1 MTTSDKYV
9 VRMTAA
15 LLEAYGVRDIVASPG
30 SRVAPLI
37 HAVAA
42 RYPEGEI
49 HTVIDERQAAFQAL
63 GISLATGAPVAL
75 MCTSGSAMLNYA
87 PALAEAYYR
96 QIPLIAITADRPADV
111 IDQDDSQTIRQPGA
125 LENIVKQTVDIDGE
139 ASDECRC
146 CAVNRE
152 LNRALATAIE
162 APAGPVHINIHLD
175 TPLSGAVAYDP
186 VERFRKIEI
195 VRPGMQFRFDC
206 PGTFADKRILI
217 VCGFMRPDERL
228 SGVMKEL
235 SQRIPVVAEHVSNI
249 VSGSYAD
256 IDAMLAMYGDDKGL
270 VPDIVISTG
279 GSIISR
285 WLKEWLRGLPE
296 DTQLWRVGRDRCI
309 VDTYNRVE
317 RVYDMEPVKFFS
329 ALDEALLSDTP
340 DTGYRDAWRNA
351 GAACAGCVGR
361 FISRAHWSQLKAM
374 RMIFEGIEGQD
385 TVLHL
390 SNGMTVR
397 YAALLSPR
405 FRRIECNRGVSG
417 IDGSTSTAVGDAI
430 ASPEHQVWLLT
441 GDMSAVYDMSALLTP
456 GLPTNLRVV
465 VFSNGG
471 GNIFR
476 TIRSTRGL
484 GICEQRLAV
493 GPLEQLAMLESLPV
507 LHAVDEQSLCEA
519 IQTMKQSEGARIL
532 VVETDGEKDTEQ
544 FHELYQSLKSY
555 LHE

>member
-15 LLEAYGVRDIVASPG
+15 LLEAYGVRHIVASPG

-42 RYPEGEI
+42 RYPEREI

-111 IDQDDSQTIRQPGA
+111 IDQDDSQTIRQAGA
-125 LENIVKQTVDIDGE
+125 LENIVKLTVDIDGE
-139 ASDECRC
+139 ASDESRR

-162 APAGPVHINIHLD
+162 APSGPVHINIHLD

-206 PGTFADKRILI
+206 PGTFADKRILT

-285 WLKEWLRGLPE
+285 RLKEWLRGLPE

-317 RVYDMEPVKFFS
+317 RVYDMEPVTIFS
-329 ALDEALLSDTP
+329 ALDEALSSDTP
-340 DTGYRDAWRNA
+340 ETGYRDAWRNA

-374 RMIFEGIEGQD
+374 RMIFDGIEGQD
-385 TVLHL
+385 TLLHL

-405 FRRIECNRGVSG
+405 FGRIECNRGVSG

-456 GLPTNLRVV
+456 CLPPNLRVV
-465 VFSNGG
+465 IFSNGG

-476 TIRSTRGL
+476 TIGSTRGL
-484 GICEQRLAV
+484 GICERRLAV
-493 GPLEQLAMLESLPV
+493 GPLAQLAMLEALPV
-507 LHAVDEQSLCEA
+507 LHAIDEQSLREA
-519 IQTMKQSEGARIL
+519 VQTMKQSDGARIL
-532 VVETDGEKDTEQ
+532 VVETDGAKDTEQ
-544 FHELYQSLKSY
+544 FHELYQLLKSY

>member
-15 LLEAYGVRDIVASPG
+15 LLEAYGVRHIVASPG

-42 RYPEGEI
+42 RYSEEVI

-96 QIPLIAITADRPADV
+96 QIPVIAITADRPADV
-111 IDQDDSQTIRQPGA
+111 IDQDDSQTIRQPGTLA
-125 LENIVKQTVDIDGE
+125 NIVKLTVDIDGE
-139 ASDECRC
+139 ASDEGRL

-152 LNRALATAIE
+152 LNRALAAAIDT
-162 APAGPVHINIHLD
+162 PAGPVHINTHLD

-195 VRPGMQFRFDC
+195 VRPEMQFRFDC
-206 PGTFADKRILI
+206 PGSFAGKRILT

-228 SGVMKEL
+228 SGVLKEL
-235 SQRIPVVAEHVSNI
+235 SQHIPVVSEHVSNI
-249 VSGSYAD
+249 GFGTYAD
-256 IDAMLAMYGDDKGL
+256 IDAILAMYDDDKGL
-270 VPDIVISTG
+270 VPDIVICSG
-279 GSIISR
+279 GAIISR
-285 WLKEWLRGLPE
+285 RLKEWLRGLPS

-317 RVYDMEPVKFFS
+317 RVYDMEPVTFFS
-329 ALDEALLSDTP
+329 ALDEALLSDKP
-340 DTGYRDAWRNA
+340 ETGYRDAWRNA

-361 FISRAHWSQLKAM
+361 FLSRAHWSQLKAM
-374 RMIFEGIEGQD
+374 RMIFDGIEGQD

-397 YAALLSPR
+397 YAALLSPW

-417 IDGSTSTAVGDAI
+417 IDGSTSTAVGDAV
-430 ASPEHQVWLLT
+430 ASPGHQVWLLS

-456 GLPTNLRVV
+456 CLPPNLKVV
-465 VFSNGG
+465 IFSNGG

-476 TIRSTRGL
+476 TIRSTRDL
-484 GICEQRLAV
+484 GICERRLAV
-493 GPLEQLAMLESLPV
+493 GPMEQLAMLESLPV
-507 LHAVDEQSLCEA
+507 LHADSEQSLREA
-519 IQTMKQSEGARIL
+519 IQTMKQSDVAQIL